1 MRPLLLTGLLLSSS
15 LSAPA
20 GAQSAPATGA
30 ATLRLSAPV
39 GTTVEQRMT
48 STTRLQVSDVT
59 VTARPDATVPQ
70 AQLDS
75 LRRAFQSGLGGQ
87 TTTVTGKSFT
97 RLAARDAQG
106 RVTLQ
111 HTLIQTIPGLPK
123 ALTTKITQV
132 LDASGTLKDIKL
144 TSDNPDVNRAY
155 AQMKLDDLLRA
166 ADSGGADTR
175 LYGLPLTPG
184 QTREDR
190 QEVAL
195 DGLIGGLLGPILQ
208 DPEADVDPAT
218 LTSTPLAVTGRL
230 TFVGADAAG
239 RLRFTQTGTFGA
251 WETSVKDRAGQ
262 PVFRMDVT
270 GGAVDGESLL
280 RPDGLPVSSSLRTRM
295 QMRLIMTMD
304 DVQVSASMT
313 QEQTLTLR
321 QP

>member
-1 MRPLLLTGLLLSSS
+1 MRPLFLTGLLLSSS

-20 GAQSAPATGA
+20 GAQSAPAA
-30 ATLRLSAPV
+30 PTLRLTAPV

-59 VTARPDATVPQ
+59 VTARPGATVPQ

-239 RLRFTQTGTFGA
+239 QLRFTQTGTFGA
-251 WETSVKDRAGQ
+251 WQTSVKDRAGQ
-262 PVFRMDVT
+262 PVFQMSVS
-270 GGAVDGESLL
+270 GGAVSGDLL
-280 RPDGLPVSSSLRTRM
+280 VRPDGLPYSSSDRTTMQLRM
-295 QMRLIMTMD
+295 LMTMD
-304 DVQVSASMT
+304 DVQVSA
-313 QEQTLTLR
+313 TLTQDQTISLR